1 VVRAIVDWW
10 DAVELWLTQLAFP
23 FQVALAI
30 VVGLPLCWLAAA
42 GIDRLVDVVIERT
55 TQRATERASATRSHT
70 GPPRAR

>member
-1 VVRAIVDWW
+1 VVRAVVDWW

-42 GIDRLVDVVIERT
+42 GIDRLVDAVID
-55 TQRATERASATRSHT
+55 RATGRVSATQSPT
-70 GPPRAR
+70 APPRAP

>member
-1 VVRAIVDWW
+1 VVRAVVDWW

-30 VVGLPLCWLAAA
+30 AVGLPLCWLAAA
-42 GIDRLVDVVIERT
+42 GIDRLVDVVIEWTTGRT
-55 TQRATERASATRSHT
+55 TERASATRSRT

>member
-42 GIDRLVDVVIERT
+42 AIDRLVDVAIERV
-55 TQRATERASATRSHT
+55 SPTRSRSEP
-70 GPPRAR
+70 PPRR

>member
-1 VVRAIVDWW
+1 MVRAIVDWW

-42 GIDRLVDVVIERT
+42 GIDRLVDVAIGRVP
-55 TQRATERASATRSHT
+55 ATRNRT
-70 GPPRAR
+70 GPPPKP

>member
-1 VVRAIVDWW
+1 MVRSIADWW

-42 GIDRLVDVVIERT
+42 GIDRLVDVVIGVVNERV
-55 TQRATERASATRSHT
+55 AALRSRT
-70 GPPRAR
+70 GPPPGR

>member
-1 VVRAIVDWW
+1 MVRAVVDWW

-42 GIDRLVDVVIERT
+42 GIDRLVDVAIGRVPV
-55 TQRATERASATRSHT
+55 TRNRT
-70 GPPRAR
+70 GPPPKP

>member
-1 VVRAIVDWW
+1 MVRAVVDWW

-42 GIDRLVDVVIERT
+42 GIDRLVDVVID
-55 TQRATERASATRSHT
+55 RATGRVSATRSRT
-70 GPPRAR
+70 EPPRAP

>member
-42 GIDRLVDVVIERT
+42 GIDRLVDVVVD
-55 TQRATERASATRSHT
+55 RATARASAPRSRT
-70 GPPRAR
+70 APPPGR

>member
-1 VVRAIVDWW
+1 MVRAIADWW

-42 GIDRLVDVVIERT
+42 GIDRLVDVVIAAVNARV
-55 TQRATERASATRSHT
+55 AATRSRT
-70 GPPRAR
+70 GPPPVR

>member
-1 VVRAIVDWW
+1 MRAIADWW

-42 GIDRLVDVVIERT
+42 GIDRLVDIVI
-55 TQRATERASATRSHT
+55 AKVADVTRSRS
-70 GPPRAR
+70 GPPPGR

>member
-1 VVRAIVDWW
+1 VVRAIADWW

-42 GIDRLVDVVIERT
+42 GIDRLVDIVSEVI
-55 TQRATERASATRSHT
+55 RAKVAEVTRSRS
-70 GPPRAR
+70 GPPPGP

>member
-1 VVRAIVDWW
+1 VVRAIADWW

-42 GIDRLVDVVIERT
+42 GIDRLVDVVV
-55 TQRATERASATRSHT
+55 AKVADVTRSRT
-70 GPPRAR
+70 GPPPGR